1 MISRIIERPLR
12 QVAKVVTR
20 ELEKES
26 IVVFDEGHNIDNICI
41 EAFTVALD
49 RNQLAAAARSVT
61 RLERDVAEAL
71 HYITLRYVRLH
82 YLERDARRER
92 DVAEARRGAARWR
105 GGEGARDRSAQRAR
119 RCRRPQILTH
129 DTT

>member
-71 HYITLRYVRLH
+71 HYITLRWITLPG
-82 YLERDARRER
+82 ARRAARARRRRGET
-92 DVAEARRGAARWR
+92 RRGAMARR
-105 GGEGARDRSAQRAR
+105 RAR
-119 RCRRPQILTH
+119 ARPFRATRTSLSKAPRS
-129 DTT
+129 